1 MNNGMRSTGSALEIQ
16 DLSHTYDGRRAVDGV
31 SLRVEPGEVVCLL
44 GPSGCGKTTVL
55 RLVAGLEK
63 LQAGRILVGD
73 QVVAEPGR
81 EAPPE
86 ARGVGLVFQDLALFP
101 HLDIGT
107 NVGFGL
113 RRLSAGERNQRVEA
127 LLRRLHLEGYS
138 KAWPHQL
145 SGGQQQRAAL
155 ARAIAPAPGVVL
167 MDEPFSGLDARLRG
181 VVRDEALHLLK
192 ADRMTALVVTHDPEE
207 AMFMADRIAVM
218 RAGKIVQ
225 VGRPRDV
232 YTRPATEFVAE
243 FLGDVNRID
252 GVTRGGRVETPFG
265 PLLADGFADGQGV
278 HVLIRPEAL
287 RLAGVA
293 AGPGAGPTQGA
304 VKARVLAA
312 RLLGRTSW
320 VHFCLNTDPTH
331 RHDATAAG
339 NEEHSHWHARVPG
352 QFLPE
357 EGTELAVSLD
367 AQQAFVF
374 AVGDTT

>member
-1 MNNGMRSTGSALEIQ
+1 MNGRMRLSGSALDIQ
-16 DLSHTYDGRRAVDGV
+16 DLSHSYDGRRAVDGV

-55 RLVAGLEK
+55 RLVAGLET
-63 LQAGRILVGD
+63 LQAGRILVGE
-73 QVVAEPGR
+73 QVVAEPGC

-101 HLDIGT
+101 HLDIGA

-113 RRLSAGERNQRVEA
+113 RRLPATERTQRVEG
-127 LLRRLHLEGYS
+127 LLRRLHLDGYA

-155 ARAIAPAPGVVL
+155 ARAIAPAPGIVL

-218 RAGKIVQ
+218 RAGRIVQ
-225 VGRPRDV
+225 IGRPRDV
-232 YTRPATEFVAE
+232 YTRPANEFVAE
-243 FLGDVNRID
+243 FLGEVNRID
-252 GVTRGGRVETPFG
+252 GVARGGRVETPFG
-265 PLLADGFADGQGV
+265 PLPADGFAEGQGV

-287 RLAGVA
+287 RLAGV
-293 AGPGAGPTQGA
+293 GAGPAAGQIQGT
-304 VKARVLAA
+304 VRARVLAA

-320 VHFCLNTDPTH
+320 VHLCLNTEATH
-331 RHDATAAG
+331 RHDSAVPEG
-339 NEEHSHWHARVPG
+339 EEHSHWHARVPG

-367 AQQAFVF
+367 AGQVFVF